1 MAVKTVWPI
10 HHQCGHD
17 QDHDLSEKRAGERAG
32 FARWLAGRDCAEC
45 WRMSREAK
53 ETRASQNARFTEH
66 GGHRASRITLWER
79 RSGMPHLEG
88 SDKAIEWARRVR
100 FDLLTAAYACV
111 DTEDGFVASV
121 EEPARSITSASW
133 WIDQRDAD
141 PESLS
146 ELVLDAAGDCVTNT
160 GSGSPC

>member
-17 QDHDLSEKRAGERAG
+17 QDHDLSEKRASERAG
-32 FARWLAGRDCAEC
+32 FARWLADRDCAEC
-45 WRMSREAK
+45 WRTSREAK
-53 ETRASQNARFTEH
+53 ETRASQTRFTERS
-66 GGHRASRITLWER
+66 GHRAHRISLWER
-79 RSGMPHLEG
+79 RSRMPHLEG
-88 SDKAIEWARRVR
+88 SGKAIEWARRVR

-111 DTEDGFVASV
+111 DTEDGFVVSV
-121 EEPARSITSASW
+121 EEPAKSITSASW

-146 ELVLDAAGDCVTNT
+146 ELVLDAVGDCVTNT
-160 GSGSPC
+160 GSGSPY

>member
-17 QDHDLSEKRAGERAG
+17 QDHDLSEKRASERAG
-32 FARWLAGRDCAEC
+32 FARWLASRDCAEC

-53 ETRASQNARFTEH
+53 ETRASQAQFTERS
-66 GGHRASRITLWER
+66 GHRAHRITLWER
-79 RSGMPHLEG
+79 RSRMPRLEG

-111 DTEDGFVASV
+111 DTENGFVVSV
-121 EEPARSITSASW
+121 EEPAKSITSASW

>member
-17 QDHDLSEKRAGERAG
+17 QDHDLSEKRASERAG

-45 WRMSREAK
+45 WRTSRGAK
-53 ETRASQNARFTEH
+53 VKRASQARFAERS
-66 GGHRASRITLWER
+66 GHRAYRIALWER
-79 RSGMPHLEG
+79 RSGMPRLEG
-88 SDKAIEWARRVR
+88 SDTAVEWARRVR

-111 DTEDGFVASV
+111 DTGDGFVASV

-133 WIDQRDAD
+133 WIHQRDAD

-160 GSGSPC
+160 GSVSPY

>member
-1 MAVKTVWPI
+1 MTVKTVWPI

-17 QDHDLSEKRAGERAG
+17 QDHDLSEKRASERAG

-45 WRMSREAK
+45 WHMSREAR
-53 ETRASQNARFTEH
+53 ETRASQARFTERS
-66 GGHRASRITLWER
+66 GHRAYRIALWER
-79 RSGMPHLEG
+79 RSGMPRLEG

-100 FDLLTAAYACV
+100 FDLMTAAYACV
-111 DTEDGFVASV
+111 DTENGFVVSV
-121 EEPARSITSASW
+121 EEPAKSITSASW

-146 ELVLDAAGDCVTNT
+146 ELVLDVAGDCVTNT

>member
-10 HHQCGHD
+10 HHQRGHD
-17 QDHDLSEKRAGERAG
+17 QDHDLSEKRAIEWAG

-45 WRMSREAK
+45 WRTSRGAK
-53 ETRASQNARFTEH
+53 VKRASQARFTEH
-66 GGHRASRITLWER
+66 GGHRAHRITLWER
-79 RSGMPHLEG
+79 RSRMPHLEG

-111 DTEDGFVASV
+111 DTDDGFVASV

-160 GSGSPC
+160 GSRSPC